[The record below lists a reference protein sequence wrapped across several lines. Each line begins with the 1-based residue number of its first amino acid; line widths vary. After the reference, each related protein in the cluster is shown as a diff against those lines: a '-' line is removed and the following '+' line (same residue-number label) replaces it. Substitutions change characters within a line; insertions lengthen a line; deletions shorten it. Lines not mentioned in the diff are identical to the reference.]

1 MDKKIMDSIIE
12 RQKDKIRGLNE
23 ASEELGLQE
32 RFLRRKIL
40 SQPKYENALGMLQ
53 KQKNDMPKKIK
64 FEEDY
69 LAFLE
74 EIKHE

>member
-1 MDKKIMDSIIE
+1 MDTIII
-12 RQKDKIRGLNE
+12 RQKAKIETLNE
-23 ASEELGLQE
+23 AMEELGLQE
-32 RFLRRKIL
+32 RFIKRKIF
-40 SQPKYENALGMLQ
+40 SQPKYENSLGMLQ